1 METYVTPTGQTGPL
15 NRKAINVL
23 VYGEDEGVIFHA
35 LEVKQ
40 PYDRATIWHGSA
52 PDMTGVIIFDRQH
65 LITEIANRI
74 NRGAIR
80 IYIADNQLW
89 LDDMGNT
96 WYGPTYLA
104 PNEYLPLLIPE

>member
-1 METYVTPTGQTGPL
+1 METYVTPTGRIRAL
-15 NRKAINVL
+15 NSTPADIRVF
-23 VYGEDEGVIFHA
+23 GEDGSIIFHA
-35 LEVKQ
+35 IELRDNS
-40 PYDRATIWHGSA
+40 YTWHGSA
-52 PDMTGVIIFDRQH
+52 PDFSGVIIYPRQN

-74 NRGAIR
+74 RKGAIR
-80 IYIADNQLW
+80 IHIGTVELW